1 MKNKIT
7 MTKKILILS
16 LIITFLSSI
25 FISLILFSL
34 LGFGGL
40 QGVQGEQGP
49 IGPQGIQG
57 IPGPQGLPGP
67 QGEIGPQGDTGPQ
80 GEIGSQGPP
89 GETLGANVIEYQILP
104 NLKDISTT
112 TQNLGRIIIDAPT
125 IGYVHLSMNCYIV
138 TFGDQTS
145 CTVGLSR
152 STDNFDLHQA
162 VVGVYD
168 GTGNQRRV
176 FSASSQ
182 AVVSVLPGNHT
193 FYINAQKSPTFD
205 LHDVNIGD
213 IYVTGIFYANP
224 R

>member
-1 MKNKIT
+1 LET
-7 MTKKILILS
+7 
-16 LIITFLSSI
+16 
-25 FISLILFSL
+25 
-34 LGFGGL
+34 
-40 QGVQGEQGP
+40 QGIQGEQGP

-67 QGEIGPQGDTGPQ
+67 QGDTGLQGEIGPQG
-80 GEIGSQGPP
+80 PP
-89 GETLGANVIEYQILP
+89 GENLGANVVEYQILP
-104 NLKDISTT
+104 NVKDIGTT
-112 TQNLGRIIIDAPT
+112 TQNLGRIIIDVPT

-152 STDNFDLHQA
+152 NSDNFDLHQA

-168 GTGNQRRV
+168 GTGNQRRI

-182 AVVSVLPGNHT
+182 AIVSLLPGNHT
-193 FYINAQKSPTFD
+193 FYINAQKSPTFN

-213 IYVTGIFYANP
+213 NYVTGVFYANP

>member
-1 MKNKIT
+1 MNNKIIN
-7 MTKKILILS
+7 TKKILILS
-16 LIITFLSSI
+16 LIITFVSSI
-25 FISLILFSL
+25 FFSLIIFSL
-34 LGFGGL
+34 LGFGGP

-67 QGEIGPQGDTGPQ
+67 QGEIGPQGDTGLQ
-80 GEIGSQGPP
+80 GEIGPQGPP
-89 GETLGANVIEYQILP
+89 GEILGSNVVEYQILP
-104 NLKDISTT
+104 NLKDIGTT
-112 TQNLGRIIIDAPT
+112 PQNLGRIIIDAPT
-125 IGYVHLSMNCYIV
+125 IGYVHLSMNCYVV

-152 STDNFDLHQA
+152 NPDNFDLHQA

-182 AVVSVLPGNHT
+182 AVVPVLPGEHT

-205 LHDVNIGD
+205 LHDVNVGD
-213 IYVTGIFYANP
+213 IYVTGVFYANP